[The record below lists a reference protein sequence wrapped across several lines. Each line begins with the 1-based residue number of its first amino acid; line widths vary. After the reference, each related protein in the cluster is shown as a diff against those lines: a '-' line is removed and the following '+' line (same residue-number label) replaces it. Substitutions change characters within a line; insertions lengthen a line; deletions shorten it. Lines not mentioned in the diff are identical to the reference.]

1 MRTVVVTEQGAT
13 VRAEGKFLVVENG
26 GQVIKRIRTHD
37 VDQLVL
43 MGSVTLSAGAV
54 ALVARSEIDTVFL
67 TTKGNFRARLVT
79 RTSKNVPLR
88 QRQWERAWE
97 EPFVRDF
104 VRAVV
109 VGKLTYQRQILLRAQ
124 RDQKDPVMADALARM
139 RILMEQAKRGDEV
152 GVLRGYEGAGAA
164 LYFGCFGKLVRNP
177 NFSFHGRNRRPPRDP
192 INAAL
197 SFGYALLLNTVE
209 TEVLRCGLDP
219 YRGFFHEPAHGRPSL
234 VLDLMEEL
242 RPTIDLFVLRL
253 VNRRQLGPADF
264 DYKSSA
270 ERPVESILASESDGA
285 EGRQS
290 QTDASD
296 ALGKSLPISD
306 SQSRPTCDFESPPEP
321 ESAARG
327 EDVPF
332 EVRSTDAPAVYLGES
347 GRRIVLTAYYK
358 RLRDRVHYA
367 ARGQSL
373 ELRQIIREQCYHLA
387 RVIEGKEEEY
397 IPFIP
402 R

>member
-13 VRAEGKFLVVENG
+13 VRAEGKFLVVETS

-54 ALVARSEIDTVFL
+54 ALVARTEIDTVFL
-67 TTKGNFRARLVT
+67 TAKGNFRARLVT

-124 RDQKDPVMADALARM
+124 RDQKDPAMAEALARM
-139 RILMEQAKRGDEV
+139 RILMEQAKRGDDV

-197 SFGYALLLNTVE
+197 SFVYALLLNTVE

-253 VNRRQLGPADF
+253 VNRRQLGPSDF
-264 DYKSSA
+264 EYKSSTD
-270 ERPVESILASESDGA
+270 RSVESILASESDNA
-285 EGRQS
+285 DVRQS
-290 QTDASD
+290 HTNASD
-296 ALGKSLPISD
+296 ALSESLPVSD
-306 SQSRPTCDFESPPEP
+306 SESPPAS
-321 ESAARG
+321 ESATSG
-327 EDVPF
+327 EDIPF
-332 EVRSTDAPAVYLGES
+332 EVRSTDAPAVFLGES

-387 RVIEGKEEEY
+387 RVIEGKEEAY
-397 IPFIP
+397 VPFIP